1 MLLSRKRRAAPTP
14 AAAPDRLANERL
26 TSLINSMADA
36 VIAVDQEIRVVIYNG
51 AALNI
56 LDRND
61 SIDGKL
67 LGSIFKP
74 YDKKDEPVNIAKLVG
89 DATVPTAN
97 RDLRLKYDDGSVV
110 NLYTS
115 IAPVRL
121 GYGEQGQQ
129 GYVVMLRD
137 ITREKSLEEER
148 DEFISVA
155 SHELRTPI
163 AITEGNISNALFVA
177 EKTGD
182 IEKIKLALKAAHA
195 QVLFLADLVND
206 LSMLSRAERGVTPP
220 DVGPIDVQAVLDELI
235 HNYTEQAT
243 AKGLKL
249 VAKVATDHTQP
260 PVISSKLYVGEVLQN
275 FITNSIKYT
284 EKGSITVKAESI
296 PDGLKFSVS
305 DTGIGISRNDQ
316 QHVFEKFF
324 RASDYRTTQASGT
337 GLGLYVTAKLARLLN
352 ANITMESKLNHGSTF
367 AISVPS
373 LPMPEQK
380 PAARKPSH
388 P

>member
-1 MLLSRKRRAAPTP
+1 MLLRKRRTSHVT
-14 AAAPDRLANERL
+14 AAPDRLANERL

-36 VIAVDQEIRVVIYNG
+36 VIAVDKDTRVVIYNG

-67 LGSIFKP
+67 LGTIFKP
-74 YDKKDEPVNIAKLVG
+74 CDKKNEPVNVAKLVNSV
-89 DATVPTAN
+89 TVPTTN
-97 RDLRLKYDDGSVV
+97 RDLQLQYDDGSVI
-110 NLYTS
+110 NLYIS

-129 GYVVMLRD
+129 GYVVLLRD

-177 EKTGD
+177 EKIGD
-182 IEKIKLALKAAHA
+182 IEKIKDALKAAHA

-220 DVGPIDVQAVLDELI
+220 DLGPIDVKAVVDELI
-235 HNYTEQAT
+235 HNYTEQAN

-249 VAKVATDHTQP
+249 LAKIATSDKQP

-284 EKGSITVKAESI
+284 ETGSITISAENI
-296 PDGLKFSVS
+296 PDGLKFAVT

-324 RASDYRTTQASGT
+324 RASDYRTTKASGT

-352 ANITMESKLNHGSTF
+352 ARITMESKLNHGSTF
-367 AISVPS
+367 ALNVPN
-373 LPMPEQK
+373 LPMPEQRPTSSK
-380 PAARKPSH
+380 TPH
-388 P
+388 Q